1 MIDSATIELTAGN
14 GGDGAVSFRREKYE
28 PAGGPAGGDG
38 GDGGN
43 IYIVSTSEMS
53 TLIDYTFKDK
63 YKAGNG
69 EHGGKNKKFGKK
81 GEGLILKVPVGT
93 YIREK
98 ESKVIIKDFKKDGEK
113 FLIAKGGR
121 GGKGNV
127 HFKSSTRRTPRFAQK
142 GSLGNHIEVILEL
155 KLLADVGLVGL
166 PNVGKSTLISV
177 ISNAK
182 PKIAN
187 YHFTTLDPNLGV
199 VKVDDSRSFIVA
211 DIPGLIEGASEGI
224 GLGDEFLKHIER
236 CRILVHVIDISS
248 SEGRN
253 PIDDF
258 ETIKNELKNYNEK
271 LIDKKQ
277 IIVLNKIDIDYNNN
291 SDDFINK
298 YKNEYDIFKISSA
311 TTKGTKELVN
321 KLTEE
326 LSHIEKKAYELEE
339 EVDESFLEKY
349 YNREIVFDLNF
360 MKEDNIYIAYGKRI
374 ENLLERINF
383 EDYDSRMYFEKTLRD
398 MGVFEEFTKM
408 GIQDGDIIKIGQLEF
423 EYYE

>member
-1 MIDSATIELTAGN
+1 M
-14 GGDGAVSFRREKYE
+14 
-28 PAGGPAGGDG
+28 
-38 GDGGN
+38 
-43 IYIVSTSEMS
+43 
-53 TLIDYTFKDK
+53 
-63 YKAGNG
+63 
-69 EHGGKNKKFGKK
+69 
-81 GEGLILKVPVGT
+81 
-93 YIREK
+93 
-98 ESKVIIKDFKKDGEK
+98 
-113 FLIAKGGR
+113 
-121 GGKGNV
+121 
-127 HFKSSTRRTPRFAQK
+127 
-142 GSLGNHIEVILEL
+142 
-155 KLLADVGLVGL
+155 
-166 PNVGKSTLISV
+166 
-177 ISNAK
+177 
-182 PKIAN
+182 
-187 YHFTTLDPNLGV
+187 
-199 VKVDDSRSFIVA
+199 
-211 DIPGLIEGASEGI
+211 
-224 GLGDEFLKHIER
+224 
-236 CRILVHVIDISS
+236 HVIDISS